1 MYILVST
8 FMVQRVVRSGED
20 FHSCIHGGEML
31 SKKISS
37 GAAVVSVPG
46 RFLLRW
52 AAKGL
57 FFVF

>member
-1 MYILVST
+1 
-8 FMVQRVVRSGED
+8 MVQRVVVRFPFMNMGVK
-20 FHSCIHGGEML
+20 CYL
-31 SKKISS
+31 KKISS
-37 GAAVVSVPG
+37 GTAAVMSVPG